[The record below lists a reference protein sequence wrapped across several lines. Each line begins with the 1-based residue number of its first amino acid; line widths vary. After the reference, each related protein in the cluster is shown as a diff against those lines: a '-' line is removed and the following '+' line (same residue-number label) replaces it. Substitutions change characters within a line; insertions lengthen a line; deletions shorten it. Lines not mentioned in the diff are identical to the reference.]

1 MSGFFFRRVSLNVV
15 KFVTEYSYFEN
26 LLLFETVHKYVTE
39 ERDIIKEMGFG
50 EFLYSLLRF
59 IL

>member
-1 MSGFFFRRVSLNVV
+1 M

-26 LLLFETVHKYVTE
+26 LLPFETVHKYVTE